1 MNCETEPLSH
11 GRCERACDEL
21 AKAGLRDALRKQR
34 PAQRHE
40 RTALRCKKQ
49 PYLLDLEANAP
60 AEPIFSWH
68 FGPGPRM

>member
-1 MNCETEPLSH
+1 VSVPATN
-11 GRCERACDEL
+11 
-21 AKAGLRDALRKQR
+21 LRKQDFAMR
-34 PAQRHE
+34 PE
-40 RTALRCKKQ
+40 SSGPLKEMSTALRFKKQ